1 MRCYPV
7 GNQLPALDVRGLH
20 IDGADAQLLVA
31 EQTLIVR
38 GHVVFDQIKVA
49 IDLAN
54 KIGLVAAGVEIA
66 MPDLPVVIR
75 PVLAD
80 SDGMQQATELGTMG
94 FAVRLCSL

>member
-66 MPDLPVVIR
+66 MPVRTENLIR
-75 PVLAD
+75 VDGVMESSKLA
-80 SDGMQQATELGTMG
+80 E
-94 FAVRLCSL
+94 